1 MVLFYHTLLDLLQIT
16 FQSLGESNPFSLREG
31 QVYYLYTKGPVV
43 IVSQFF
49 CYAEKKNNE
58 KTKFFHILLFVGP
71 YRSHNKRKGQTT
83 KKKAKQGIEPCT
95 TDHETVMLPLHY
107 FACQLL
113 F

>member
-1 MVLFYHTLLDLLQIT
+1 MLFLPPERIELPAELYKSPVLPLNHGGVMTVLFVTLLDLLQIT

-31 QVYYLYTKGPVV
+31 QVYYLYTKGPLV
-43 IVSQFF
+43 
-49 CYAEKKNNE
+49 
-58 KTKFFHILLFVGP
+58 
-71 YRSHNKRKGQTT
+71 
-83 KKKAKQGIEPCT
+83 KKAKQGIEPCT